1 LNRSAVPGSLIF
13 KCGATVII
21 TVGKIIKSHG
31 IRGEVKVYPLTD
43 RIENLCSARRLFIE
57 KDDYGNWHRVLSL
70 RLQNKFVLI
79 MLSGIDDRD
88 TADRFR
94 NALLKI
100 PSKNRKPLE
109 EGVYY
114 VSDLIG
120 MRVRTAAGK
129 DIGIVRDV
137 LQNTAQDLWVVEAEQ
152 SEYLIPAVSEYIK
165 RVDVQNREILIDPIE
180 GLLD

>member
-1 LNRSAVPGSLIF
+1 
-13 KCGATVII
+13 
-21 TVGKIIKSHG
+21 
-31 IRGEVKVYPLTD
+31 
-43 RIENLCSARRLFIE
+43 
-57 KDDYGNWHRVLSL
+57 
-70 RLQNKFVLI
+70 